1 MELKLKELNVR
12 WSLQSLEWLL
22 EVIEE
27 KGQEVEVGI
36 EEDDQEVILDLE
48 VEVEVG
54 DIEVGQEVE
63 KGGLEDTGIGP
74 EVDLEIEDEDLDRKI
89 AIEEEKDPIL
99 GQDRGQDLEIGD
111 VTGQGIEGDDSDV
124 FSNE

>member
-1 MELKLKELNVR
+1 MKELNVR

-89 AIEEEKDPIL
+89 AI
-99 GQDRGQDLEIGD
+99 
-111 VTGQGIEGDDSDV
+111 QGGRTKMSPRLLFCR
-124 FSNE
+124 FSPQTQNFSSYLDACSFLRKK

>member
-1 MELKLKELNVR
+1 MKELNVR

-74 EVDLEIEDEDLDRKI
+74 EVDLEIEDEDPDREI
-89 AIEEEKDPIL
+89 AIEEERDHIL
-99 GQDRGQDLEIGD
+99 GLDRGQDLEIGD